1 MNNRDIYKK
10 IIELADKLAQSGSS
24 FSRADLAYEL
34 KQQGVNTDSPELSRI
49 VYEAWIDS
57 GRNANVV
64 KAFTN
69 NAGNRSLVEAYQVA
83 AASDNAEYNKILSI
97 TRHELQEADQAI
109 NGLGKDI
116 EYALTDIA
124 VNAGA
129 GMASIL
135 QGTAGV
141 ERIKK
146 EAGVVYSK
154 YTNLVNG

>member
-1 MNNRDIYKK
+1 MNKKELYKK
-10 IIELADKLAQSGSS
+10 IIELANELAKSGSS

-34 KQQGVNTDSPELSRI
+34 KQQGVNTDSPELSRT

-57 GRNANVV
+57 GRNANIV

-83 AASDNAEYNKILSI
+83 AASDNAECNKMLSI
-97 TRHELQEADQAI
+97 TQHELQEADKAI
-109 NGLGKDI
+109 NSLGKDI
-116 EYALTDIA
+116 ENALRDTA
-124 VNAGA
+124 VNAGV

-141 ERIKK
+141 ERTYKK
-146 EAGVVYSK
+146 GSRGGV
-154 YTNLVNG
+154 

>member
-10 IIELADKLAQSGSS
+10 IIELADKLAQSESS

-49 VYEAWIDS
+49 VDEAWIDS

-146 EAGVVYSK
+146 EAGV
-154 YTNLVNG
+154 G